1 MRSPPREERRA
12 ALKALG
18 RLLAEAD
25 SSLSEGDVA
34 GTEAALKKVGK
45 AFDVYW
51 SRDQEA
57 VRGMPPPT
65 PIVAERRH
73 ALRTLASALRDIDQS
88 LSNGSLP
95 SVKAS
100 LLRAKDVVDQSRMLE
115 EPNRSSEIRYRLPH
129 KIAKIAK

>member
-1 MRSPPREERRA
+1 MRSPPPREERRA

-34 GTEAALKKVGK
+34 GTEATLKKVGK

-57 VRGMPPPT
+57 VAVGMPPST
-65 PIVAERRH
+65 PIVAARRH
-73 ALRTLASALRDIDQS
+73 ALRTLATALRDIDQS
-88 LSNGSLP
+88 LSIGSLS

-100 LLRAKDVVDQSRMLE
+100 LLRAKDVVDHSRMLE

-129 KIAKIAK
+129 KLAK